1 MKENNIL
8 ITGASGFVGSHALP
22 FFRKKYNI
30 DTISLKQKS
39 HENFDLN
46 KYDVILYLA
55 GIAHQTKKISS
66 AEYDLANHKL
76 PVQLAKRAKEQG
88 VNHFIFVST
97 VKVFGENSDKP
108 LNENSTCTP
117 VDAYGQSKLNAEN
130 DLLAM
135 NSDSFIVSVI
145 RPTLIYGKGVKGN
158 LEKLVNLIRAV
169 PVIPFPVINN
179 KRSLV
184 YVENLLAMVERIIEK
199 KLSGIFLACDI
210 NNLST
215 TQMISA
221 FAAQLKKKPIFIP
234 VPLFTRNLI
243 RRFFPYKYDR
253 LFGSFVVDSS
263 VSNQKLD
270 FNPPFT
276 FNEGIKRMFE

>member
-97 VKVFGENSDKP
+97 VKV
-108 LNENSTCTP
+108 
-117 VDAYGQSKLNAEN
+117 
-130 DLLAM
+130 
-135 NSDSFIVSVI
+135 
-145 RPTLIYGKGVKGN
+145 
-158 LEKLVNLIRAV
+158 
-169 PVIPFPVINN
+169 
-179 KRSLV
+179 
-184 YVENLLAMVERIIEK
+184 
-199 KLSGIFLACDI
+199 
-210 NNLST
+210 
-215 TQMISA
+215 
-221 FAAQLKKKPIFIP
+221 
-234 VPLFTRNLI
+234 
-243 RRFFPYKYDR
+243 
-253 LFGSFVVDSS
+253 
-263 VSNQKLD
+263 
-270 FNPPFT
+270 
-276 FNEGIKRMFE
+276 